1 LIAAAEE
8 VKTAC
13 VTLSVPPAPPR
24 GLQAGDIAAALDWWR
39 EAGVDQDFSDAARDW
54 LESRAPA
61 VTEAAVAAPEQFI
74 KPPAPAAPPLGGSRE
89 HWPQELAAFTAW
101 WLSEPSLDAGQVF
114 GRVAPRGPQNALLM
128 VLVDHPEAGD
138 SQVLLSGEQ
147 GRLVHAILA
156 AIGIA
161 PDQAYVA
168 SVLPR
173 HMPMPD
179 WSALTAAGLGQIA
192 LHHIALAA
200 PQRVISFGANVSS
213 LLGHDPA
220 KSADPLQQF
229 YHVGPSIP
237 ALAAPGLTTLMAR
250 PRGKAALWQA
260 LLDWQHG

>member
-1 LIAAAEE
+1 M
-8 VKTAC
+8 
-13 VTLSVPPAPPR
+13 
-24 GLQAGDIAAALDWWR
+24 
-39 EAGVDQDFSDAARDW
+39 DQDFSDAASNW
-54 LESRAPA
+54 LEARPPA
-61 VTEAAVAAPEQFI
+61 VTEAAVAAPEQFTQ
-74 KPPAPAAPPLGGSRE
+74 PPAPTAPPLGGSRE
-89 HWPQELAAFTAW
+89 DWPQDLAAFTAW

-179 WSALTAAGLGQIA
+179 WPALTAAGLGHIA

-200 PQRVISFGANVSS
+200 PSRVISFGANVSS

-220 KSADPLQQF
+220 KSADPLRQF

-260 LLDWQHG
+260 LLNWQQG